1 MRLCS
6 GPNAIVAY
14 SDRALDGAKSPK
26 AGGGPTTTPP
36 DDPDELRPPATARI
50 VALRGISKGEE
61 VVHPYVERSEP
72 MRLRHEGLA
81 IYGIRCRCTKCE
93 LEGARA

>member
-1 MRLCS
+1 MARS
-6 GPNAIVAY
+6 GA
-14 SDRALDGAKSPK
+14 
-26 AGGGPTTTPP
+26 TMTPP
-36 DDPDELRPPATARI
+36 DGPDEHADEMHPPAIARI
-50 VALRGISKGEE
+50 VALRDISKGEE

-93 LEGARA
+93 LDSKSWSVAKLGV